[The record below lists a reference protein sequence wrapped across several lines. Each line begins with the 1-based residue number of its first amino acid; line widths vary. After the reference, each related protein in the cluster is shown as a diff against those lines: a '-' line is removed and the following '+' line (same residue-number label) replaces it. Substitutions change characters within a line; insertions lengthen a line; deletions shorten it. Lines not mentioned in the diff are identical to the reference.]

1 MTKHDRIPPLPRLL
15 LAAARRGLEP
25 STAASFQVLAEALAR
40 GLPLRRLPAA
50 VLRLR
55 RHLRS
60 GGKGPRAGHRPSQ
73 SAGAS
78 SSTACRR

>member
-1 MTKHDRIPPLPRLL
+1 MTKDDRIPPLPRLL

-25 STAASFQVLAEALAR
+25 STAASFEVLAEALAR

-55 RHLRS
+55 RHL
-60 GGKGPRAGHRPSQ
+60 GGGAADRARADGPQ
-73 SAGAS
+73 KAGAS
-78 SSTACRR
+78 SSAGRRR

>member
-1 MTKHDRIPPLPRLL
+1 MTNDDRIPPLPRLL

-40 GLPLRRLPAA
+40 GLPLRRLPTA

-55 RHLRS
+55 RHLT
-60 GGKGPRAGHRPSQ
+60 GAADRAGADDPQ
-73 SAGAS
+73 MAGAS
-78 SSTACRR
+78 SSAGRRR